1 MSCYAGI
8 TTDPE
13 RRKEEHKRNYPNLHG
28 WEQHSFHSRASA
40 QEWEDRQ
47 IECQKEGGGREPNNL
62 EVTWYGYKFFY

>member
-13 RRKEEHKRNYPNLHG
+13 RRKEEHKINYPNLYN
-28 WEQHSFHSRASA
+28 WEQQPFSSRKSA

-47 IECQKEGGGREPNNL
+47 TECHREGGGREPDNPNAI
-62 EVTWYGYKFFY
+62 WYGYKFYY